1 MQRGGSAAVGEG
13 AMNAFS
19 PMVFRQPDIS
29 LLPKD
34 HELIFDLVCAAPRS
48 TPGITLLGQELE
60 RAAIV
65 APDCAP
71 SDLVQLRSVV
81 TFTDLERG
89 ARRVAQLVAPGQRTG
104 SDRISVATPVGA
116 ALIGLRAG
124 DTFRWR
130 TARGR
135 LRGLRVDRVS
145 PDPRAAE
152 RRKCRRAAARRR
164 QIAELL
170 SLPG

>member
-1 MQRGGSAAVGEG
+1 MQRGMGRSCGELVMKAV
-13 AMNAFS
+13 S
-19 PMVFRQPDIS
+19 TIVSQLPDIS
-29 LLPKD
+29 LLPRD
-34 HELIFDLVCAAPRS
+34 HELIFDLICAAPRS
-48 TPGITLLGQELE
+48 TPGITLLWQELE

-65 APDCAP
+65 GPERAP

-81 TFTDLERG
+81 AFTDLERG
-89 ARRVAQLVAPGQRTG
+89 TRRVAQLVRPGQRNG
-104 SDRISVATPVGA
+104 SHRISVATPVGA

-130 TARGR
+130 SGRGR
-135 LRGLRVDRVS
+135 LRTLKVDHVS

-152 RRKCRRAAARRR
+152 RRQIRREAARRR

-170 SLPG
+170 SLPD